1 MKKLFIK
8 RIPPNSQDLGAQTL
22 LRKLFDLC
30 EGNPRIED
38 CYFAGWAGPMGAPS
52 VFTVLAVMLVL
63 DVAAKVATPK
73 RSCDIR
79 HVELIYLLISVVNW
93 GL

>member
-1 MKKLFIK
+1 
-8 RIPPNSQDLGAQTL
+8 
-22 LRKLFDLC
+22 
-30 EGNPRIED
+30 
-38 CYFAGWAGPMGAPS
+38 MGAPS